1 MRPITRTQTYLMR
14 AGQTERAHFQVSSGR
29 RNKWETACRVQPMIL
44 VVTAALIRCG
54 ANSSMYKSVLFA
66 A

>member
-1 MRPITRTQTYLMR
+1 MM
-14 AGQTERAHFQVSSGR
+14 
-29 RNKWETACRVQPMIL
+29 L

-54 ANSSMYKSVLFA
+54 ANSSMYKNVPFA